1 MTTTSQTQQQ
11 APRNEDLRRDQ
22 QRGGKQQH
30 QQRRDQDQQKQK
42 VNVANP
48 ERAVSVAAGSIL
60 ALLGVR
66 RHSIPGLLIAGLGGA
81 MVYRGASGHCDMYEA
96 LGVDTTRDRDTAVDQ
111 RISERGIH
119 IEQSYL
125 INRSPEDL
133 YQYWRNFENLPSIM
147 THLKSVRTHDNT
159 HSHWVAEAPS
169 IAGGTIEWDAQI
181 TSDEPNRSI
190 AWRSLPGSQIDTI
203 GEIRFTPGM
212 GDRGTEVHVFMNY
225 LPPAGR
231 IGHWVATLFGES
243 PWRQMREDL
252 HNFKRIMEVGEIL
265 TIVGQPRG
273 TCTGSGKRE
282 EQ

>member
-22 QRGGKQQH
+22 QREGKQQH
-30 QQRRDQDQQKQK
+30 RQRRDQDQQKQK